1 MRHESAMAHAIN
13 SKQSTLVRDGAMVL
27 AGSALVALAA
37 QVRIPLAPIPLTA
50 QDFAVILVGATLG
63 MRRGFLALAA
73 YLAEGLLGLPVFA
86 GLNAGPAHLLGPTGG
101 YLIAF
106 PLAAGL
112 MGLAADRGW
121 TRKIVPC
128 LIAVAA
134 ANVLIMAL
142 GIAWASVLLG
152 SKAALAAGLLPFAIW
167 NPIKAVVAVGLIL
180 SRHRPSPKSPGL

>member
-1 MRHESAMAHAIN
+1 MPIPRST
-13 SKQSTLVRDGAMVL
+13 QSRIETAPNTLVRDAALVL
-27 AGSALVALAA
+27 AGSAFVALAA

-86 GLNAGPAHLLGPTGG
+86 NLGAGPTHLLGPTGG
-101 YLIAF
+101 YLVAF

-112 MGLAADRGW
+112 MGLAANRGW
-121 TRKIVPC
+121 TRKIIPC
-128 LIAVAA
+128 LISVAA

-142 GIAWASVLLG
+142 GISWASVLLG
-152 SKAALAAGLLPFAIW
+152 SKAAIAAGLLPFAIW
-167 NPIKAVVAVGLIL
+167 NPIKAVAAVGTLQKM
-180 SRHRPSPKSPGL
+180 RRVE

>member
-1 MRHESAMAHAIN
+1 MRNVNRLAACSADRRT
-13 SKQSTLVRDGAMVL
+13 TLVRDAAVVL
-27 AGSALVALAA
+27 AGSAFVALAA

-86 GLNAGPAHLLGPTGG
+86 NLGAGPAHLLGPTGG

-106 PLAAGL
+106 PLAAGI

-134 ANVLIMAL
+134 ANVLILSL
-142 GIAWASVLLG
+142 GVAWASVLLG
-152 SKAALAAGLLPFAIW
+152 TKAAIAAGLLPFAIW
-167 NPIKAVVAVGLIL
+167 NPIKAIAATAIIAT
-180 SRHRPSPKSPGL
+180 RQNRIQ

>member
-1 MRHESAMAHAIN
+1 MRNENRLVAHSADRRT
-13 SKQSTLVRDGAMVL
+13 TLARDAALVL
-27 AGSALVALAA
+27 AGSAFVALAA

-86 GLNAGPAHLLGPTGG
+86 NLGAGPAHLLGPTGG
-101 YLIAF
+101 YLVAF

-112 MGLAADRGW
+112 MGIAADRGW
-121 TRKIVPC
+121 TQKIVPC
-128 LIAVAA
+128 LISVAA
-134 ANVLIMAL
+134 ANVLIIAL

-152 SKAALAAGLLPFAIW
+152 PKFAVAAGLLPFAIW
-167 NPIKAVVAVGLIL
+167 NPIKAVAAVAIL
-180 SRHRPSPKSPGL
+180 NSKKLQNA

>member
-1 MRHESAMAHAIN
+1 
-13 SKQSTLVRDGAMVL
+13 MVL
-27 AGSALVALAA
+27 AGSAFVALAA
-37 QVRIPLAPIPLTA
+37 QVRIPLAPIPVTA

-86 GLNAGPAHLLGPTGG
+86 GLNAGPAHLFGPTGG

-121 TRKIVPC
+121 TGKLVTC
-128 LIAVAA
+128 LIAVAT

-152 SKAALAAGLLPFAIW
+152 PKAAIATGLLPFAIW
-167 NPIKAVVAVGLIL
+167 NPIKIISAVGLL
-180 SRHRPSPKSPGL
+180 VARGRAAR

>member
-1 MRHESAMAHAIN
+1 MRQESGTARAITSN
-13 SKQSTLVRDGAMVL
+13 KKLSLVRDGAMVL
-27 AGSALVALAA
+27 AGSAFVALAA

-86 GLNAGPAHLLGPTGG
+86 GLGAGPAHLLGPTGG

-112 MGLAADRGW
+112 MGLSAECGW

-128 LIAVAA
+128 LISVAA
-134 ANVLIMAL
+134 ANALILSL

-152 SKAALAAGLLPFAIW
+152 SKAAIAAGLLPFAIW
-167 NPIKAVVAVGLIL
+167 NPIKVVAAAGLL
-180 SRHRPSPKSPGL
+180 VTRRSPAR

>member
-1 MRHESAMAHAIN
+1 MRPCDAAVTRTKSVDRRSA
-13 SKQSTLVRDGAMVL
+13 LVRDVCL
-27 AGSALVALAA
+27 VTAGSAFVALAA

-86 GLNAGPAHLLGPTGG
+86 NLGAGPAHLLGPTGG

-112 MGLAADRGW
+112 MGLAAERGW
-121 TRKIVPC
+121 TQKIVPC
-128 LIAVAA
+128 LIAVST

-152 SKAALAAGLLPFAIW
+152 SKAAIAAGLLPFVIW
-167 NPIKAVVAVGLIL
+167 NPMKAVASTFLL
-180 SRHRPSPKSPGL
+180 SKRASVK